1 MPNFDFGG
9 ARGSGLGDD
18 FHELWALRRALDM
31 LLPGSDVAAI
41 TVEGMLPEDEKG
53 VPSDTWDGVDC
64 TFYHGDETIEN
75 ATKVVIDQLKYSGS
89 DPNQNWTMSRL
100 TASTAKT
107 TNNSVIR
114 KLAKAFSRIDQMRP
128 ALLDDGAL
136 EVRLVSNQPISSAVL
151 EALPKTIENASARET
166 LRVASGLGVRAF
178 DRFCTALDFS
188 LCGTTSLMALEESA
202 ISSISDWT
210 GDDAS
215 ETRDLLLKKIRNL
228 MRPDEKRSAIR
239 KDTVLGWLGYAKREA
254 LFPCPSRVIEPTRL
268 VMREDVKAIADQI
281 LEGAQRIFIHGS
293 GGCGKSTAL
302 FEIKRLLP
310 EGSKL
315 ITYDCYGGGTYL
327 NSNAYR
333 HRREDAF
340 VQLANEL
347 ALECK
352 MPAFLPSSRVKDF
365 AREFHGQL
373 VRAGALLSQQDPLSL
388 LVLAVDAADNA
399 VTAAKARKEE
409 DRCFVP
415 DFLMLG
421 ELPTNVRLIVS
432 ARTGQISEL
441 GLPPNFARNT
451 LIGFTKDETTAFV
464 SPQLDSIDD
473 SWIVDFHLLSKGNPR
488 VQNYA
493 ITFGGGK
500 AEQTLAY
507 LRPNGKSLNDV
518 FRAQLDFAM
527 GKATSRAV
535 VEQFCTALIE
545 LPRPIPIAD
554 LAAVSGVVEAQIADI
569 CSDLEPGLQLTLG
582 AVSFADED
590 FEHFISDDAATDRK
604 LTRTRIAD
612 HFSQSHRT
620 SEYAAEHYAQALV
633 ADGRGADL
641 LELIK
646 SEAEPAVITD
656 PAHRR
661 RVQRQR
667 LRLALFVC
675 RENHDTADAIITIL
689 IAAEAV
695 NTDSAIEDIVEENI
709 DLATAFSPDEVD
721 RIVFRDSN
729 NQKLQGPALCYSL
742 ALAARA
748 ENWVEVREIRRQLRS
763 WNQLR
768 TEYHDSLE
776 SDEHLQAFKQWDIP
790 DTAFAAVLEAELRT
804 DGARATFDLAMSWRP
819 RSWVFASLI
828 ALLKRLYAMD
838 EKALLDDLNTFAKSA
853 GTPWRFAFELQ
864 ECLALPDYVPTNL
877 VADVLKLFGRGVV
890 AKSQEHQY
898 DYSEPQFSALAE
910 LMLTA
915 CECIVARSEN
925 PEVVLPVLAEIAS
938 PHNRLSTRLA
948 PYQTATLACL
958 LRAWTLLETLQTG
971 KADCQLFLVEP
982 DEPTPV
988 EGAAENSAAPKR
1000 KAPRADRKLSEY
1012 ISVVGPFYA
1021 ARAAVLTGKDN
1032 SEQQFEK
1039 LRTAARSLSDD
1050 NYRLYQSYYTG
1061 QMRETCALSVAKL
1074 MFVPG
1079 IARTALCQLSLDIV
1093 QSDRSPETWA
1103 KLIGA
1108 LAVDPLL
1115 HADLIKLASD
1125 QAARIKAERANAS
1138 SKVSA
1143 LLTLSRSI
1151 EPISPDDARVLF
1163 SDAIEVAAEIDDNV
1177 INELMVFENF
1187 ATQLRS
1193 SLEREERRRIAT
1205 DFAVVVSDAAFR
1217 LENNDHFPWGSVSH
1231 TLARLDF
1238 STGLACVARWEDEA
1252 ITPRANSLHVVASE
1266 GLLNADL
1273 TPAQFAALL
1282 PFYSQESSPGPD
1294 IFLKAVELCGADD
1307 QRLLV
1312 SEIVRNELL
1321 ESGLPHERLLE
1332 PVGRIPSKHDFWC
1345 DHAVKAI
1352 SFLRGIQE
1360 PRQSGPE
1367 KSESAFGANEETE
1380 PVGPFD
1386 FSRCDCTSVE
1396 SLQGTWTLYDARS
1409 RNSKPF
1415 VSFDR
1420 FLRQIRPDQPRNRV
1434 KYLDALS
1441 GWELD
1446 SFNRR
1451 YILAEITACQ
1461 TEWPGSPAVR
1471 SWTQSRLPQ
1480 IILDSFLEASAFIRD
1495 NDAVLG
1501 DMLAV
1506 SALSDGEKQQ
1516 LLLTG
1521 IERHADNLGAVR
1533 LYHLIRFL
1541 GKFVSPEVS
1550 GKTLQTYSTRLK
1562 DRIKTEEQA
1571 YWDLDD
1577 LPKTPAAAMGRFFS
1591 AYLSDIGVGTRW
1603 RAARGLRIACRTGDN
1618 VILREVIACAD
1629 RKIEGTFRDG
1639 DAAFYW
1645 LASRLWLVIALDRIA
1660 LESPS
1665 ICAEHV
1671 DFLISQAIGD
1681 ELPHMLIREFARS
1694 ALFKLETE
1702 GAATIDPSL
1711 LETIRSVN
1719 QSPVPPVVAHSYELR
1734 ERYDPTRQDKAKR
1747 RFRFDERETLEGW
1760 YQPAARVF
1768 ADVSIEEFISKA
1780 EGWIVD
1786 RWGVTGDIWRWDEEP
1801 RRGRLGQGMS
1811 TMHRDGSLPDVE
1823 RYNTY
1828 VEWHAMWCVLGDLVT
1843 SHALR
1848 RDPDGDDYGT
1858 LDYWLGRFG
1867 LTYPPSWL
1875 SDLRG
1880 PKPLEPRFWRQPAKG
1895 SAAIDAWTDEIEE
1908 EEFLTEAGLDEPEWL
1923 VIAASY
1929 TARSSEFWKSLNI
1942 SAALVVPETAA
1953 ALCRSLQA
1961 CTSSWDYH
1969 LPHEGSEAE
1978 IDLGAFRL
1986 KGFLRDLSREHRIDS
2001 QDPTRMSLAR
2011 DLPEPGLQLYDILRI
2026 AKSDGPATVWT
2037 DGSEAVLLER
2047 VAWSETPSGANE
2059 RDHYEPAFRTDGHW
2073 LRIKRTALKSFL
2085 EEVGM
2090 DLIIEVEIDKRNSG
2104 HESSGHSSKTKR
2116 RTYDRVYVL
2125 RRSGALD
2132 AAHGCVGAWSTAC

>member
-18 FHELWALRRALDM
+18 FHEVWALRRALDM
-31 LLPGSDVAAI
+31 LLPDSDIAAL

-64 TFYHGDETIEN
+64 TFYHGEESIEN

-89 DPNQNWTMSRL
+89 DPKQNWTISRL
-100 TASTAKT
+100 TASTART

-114 KLAKAFSRIDQMRP
+114 KLAKAFFRIDQLRP
-128 ALLDDGAL
+128 ALLDDGGL
-136 EVRLVSNQPISSAVL
+136 KVRLVSNQSISSAVL
-151 EALPKTIENASARET
+151 QALPKTTENPSARET
-166 LRVASGLGVRAF
+166 LRVASGLGERAF
-178 DRFCTALDFS
+178 DRLCTALDFS

-215 ETRDLLLKKIRNL
+215 EARDLLLKRVRNL

-239 KDTVLGWLGYAKREA
+239 KETVLGWLGYAKTSA

-268 VMREDVKAIADQI
+268 VMREDVKGIADQI
-281 LEGAQRIFIHGS
+281 LEGAQRIFIHGI

-302 FEIKRLLP
+302 FEIQTILP
-310 EGSKL
+310 DGSKL

-340 VQLANEL
+340 IQLANEL

-373 VRAGALLSQQDPLSL
+373 VRAGALLSQQDPHSL
-388 LVLAVDAADNA
+388 LVIAIDAADNA

-441 GLPPNFARNT
+441 GLPANFARNT
-451 LIGFTKDETTAFV
+451 LVGFTKDETKAFV
-464 SPQLDSIDD
+464 SPLLDRIDD

-493 ITFGGGK
+493 IAFGEGN
-500 AEQTLAY
+500 AEATLAY
-507 LRPNGKSLNDV
+507 LRPHGKSLNEV
-518 FRAQLDFAM
+518 FRAQLVFAM
-527 GKATSRAV
+527 GKAASKAAID
-535 VEQFCTALIE
+535 QFCAALIE
-545 LPRPIPIAD
+545 MPRPIPIAD
-554 LAAVSGVVEAQIADI
+554 LAAVSRVVEAQIADI
-569 CSDLEPGLQLTLG
+569 CSDLEPGLQLNAG

-590 FEHFISDDAATDRK
+590 FEHFISDDAAADRK
-604 LTRTRIAD
+604 LMRQTIAD
-612 HFSQSHRT
+612 HFSQTNPT

-633 ADGRGADL
+633 AADRGSDL
-641 LELIK
+641 LTLIK
-646 SEAEPAVITD
+646 SEAEPVAIAD
-656 PAHRR
+656 PAQRR

-689 IAAEAV
+689 IAAEAL
-695 NTDSAIEDIVEENI
+695 NIDSAIEKIIEENL
-709 DLATAFSPDEVD
+709 DLATAFSPDEMD
-721 RIVFRDSN
+721 RIVFRDAN

-763 WNQLR
+763 WDQLR
-768 TEYHDSLE
+768 TEYHDSLDG
-776 SDEHLQAFKQWDIP
+776 DEHVQAFRQWDIP
-790 DTAFAAVLEAELRT
+790 NTAFAAVLEAELRT
-804 DGARATFDLAMSWRP
+804 DGARATFDLAMSWQP
-819 RSWVFASLI
+819 RSWVFDSLI
-828 ALLKRLYAMD
+828 VLFKRLYTMD
-838 EKALLDDLNTFAKSA
+838 ETALLNDLDTFAKGA

-864 ECLALPDYVPTNL
+864 QCLALPDYVPTNL
-877 VADVLKLFGRGVV
+877 VADVLKLSSRGAI
-890 AKSQEHQY
+890 AKSREHQY
-898 DYSEPQFSALAE
+898 EYSEPQFSSLTE

-925 PEVVLPVLAEIAS
+925 PGVVLPILAEIAS

-948 PYQTATLACL
+948 PYQTASLACL
-958 LRAWTLLETLQTG
+958 LRAWTLLETLQAG
-971 KADCQLFLVEP
+971 KADCKLFLVEP
-982 DEPTPV
+982 DEPTPE
-988 EGAAENSAAPKR
+988 EGASEQSTVPKR
-1000 KAPRADRKLSEY
+1000 KASPADRKLLDY
-1012 ISVVGPFYA
+1012 IAVVGPFYA
-1021 ARAAVLTGKDN
+1021 ARAAVITGKGDPD
-1032 SEQQFEK
+1032 QQFENLK
-1039 LRTAARSLSDD
+1039 TTARSLSVD

-1061 QMRETCALSVAKL
+1061 QMRETCAHSVAKL
-1074 MFVPG
+1074 MVVPG
-1079 IARTALCQLSLDIV
+1079 IARSSLFELSLDIV
-1093 QSDRSPETWA
+1093 HSDQSSESWA
-1103 KLIGA
+1103 KLISA
-1108 LAVDPLL
+1108 FAVDPHL
-1115 HADLIKLASD
+1115 HAKLIQLASD
-1125 QAARIKAERANAS
+1125 QAGKIKAERANAS
-1138 SKVSA
+1138 DKVSA
-1143 LLTLSRSI
+1143 LLSLARSI
-1151 EPISPDDARVLF
+1151 EPISPDDATVLF
-1163 SDAIEVAAEIDDNV
+1163 SHAIEVAAEIDENV

-1187 ATQLRS
+1187 ATQFGS
-1193 SLEREERRRIAT
+1193 SLGVEERRRIAT
-1205 DFAVVVSDAAFR
+1205 DFVVVASDAAFR
-1217 LENNDHFPWGSVSH
+1217 LENNDHFPWESVSR

-1252 ITPRANSLHVVASE
+1252 ITPRVNSLHVIASE
-1266 GLLNADL
+1266 GLINADL

-1282 PFYSQESSPGPD
+1282 PFYSQDSSPGPD
-1294 IFLKAVELCGADD
+1294 TFLKAVELCGADD
-1307 QRLLV
+1307 QRLLA
-1312 SEIVRNELL
+1312 SEIARNELL

-1332 PVGRIPSKHDFWC
+1332 SVVRIPSKHDFWC

-1352 SFLRGIQE
+1352 SFLQGIQE

-1367 KSESAFGANEETE
+1367 KPKSAFGADDAAE
-1380 PVGPFD
+1380 PAEPFD
-1386 FSRCDCTSVE
+1386 FTKWDCMSVE
-1396 SLQGTWTLYDARS
+1396 SIQETWALYDARPRKS
-1409 RNSKPF
+1409 RPF
-1415 VSFDR
+1415 GSLEE

-1441 GWELD
+1441 GWQVD
-1446 SFNRR
+1446 SFDRR
-1451 YILAEITACQ
+1451 HILAEITTCLS
-1461 TEWPGSPAVR
+1461 EWAGSPAVR
-1471 SWTQSRLPQ
+1471 NWTQSRLPQ
-1480 IILDSFLEASAFIRD
+1480 VILDSFLEASAYIRHD
-1495 NDAVLG
+1495 EAVLG

-1506 SALSDGEKQQ
+1506 SALSDSGKQQ
-1516 LLLTG
+1516 LLLAG
-1521 IERHADNLGAVR
+1521 IERHADNLGPVR

-1541 GKFVSPEVS
+1541 GKFVDPEVS
-1550 GKTLQTYSTRLK
+1550 GKTLQTYATRLK
-1562 DRIKTEEQA
+1562 ERIKREEQA

-1577 LPKTPAAAMGRFFS
+1577 LPKTSAAAMGRFFS
-1591 AYLSDIGVGTRW
+1591 AYLSDIEVGARW
-1603 RAARGLRIACRTGDN
+1603 RAAHGLRIACRTGDDA
-1618 VILREVIACAD
+1618 ILREVIACAD
-1629 RKIEGTFRDG
+1629 RKMEGTFRD
-1639 DAAFYW
+1639 DNAALYW
-1645 LASRLWLVIALDRIA
+1645 LSSRLWLVIALDRIA

-1665 ICAEHV
+1665 ICTEHV
-1671 DFLISQAIGD
+1671 DFLISQAIGN

-1694 ALFKLETE
+1694 ALLKLEKA

-1711 LETIRSVN
+1711 LETIRQVN
-1719 QSPVPPVVAHSYELR
+1719 QSPLPPVIAHSYELR
-1734 ERYDPTRQDKAKR
+1734 ERSKTTRPGKAER
-1747 RFRFDERETLEGW
+1747 RFHFDERETLEGW

-1768 ADVSIEEFISKA
+1768 ADVSTEEFISKA
-1780 EGWIVD
+1780 ENWIVD
-1786 RWGVTGDIWRWDEEP
+1786 RWRVTGDIWRWDEEP

-1811 TMHRDGSLPDVE
+1811 TMHRDGSLPEVE

-1843 SHALR
+1843 AHALR

-1867 LTYPPSWL
+1867 VTYPPNWL

-1895 SAAIDAWTDEIEE
+1895 SAAIDAWTDELEE
-1908 EEFLTEAGLDEPEWL
+1908 EEFLTEAGLDDPEWL
-1923 VIAASY
+1923 VIAASH

-1942 SAALVVPETAA
+1942 NAALVVPETAA

-1969 LPHEGSEAE
+1969 LPHEGSDAE
-1978 IDLGAFRL
+1978 INLGAFRL
-1986 KGFLRDLSREHRIDS
+1986 KGLLCDLGREHRIDG
-2001 QDPTRMSLAR
+2001 QDPTLMSLTR
-2011 DLPEPGLQLYDILRI
+2011 DMPEPGLQLYNILKVT
-2026 AKSDGPATVWT
+2026 KSDGPVAVWK
-2037 DGSEAVLLER
+2037 DGSGAVLLER
-2047 VAWSETPSGANE
+2047 AAWSETPSGANE
-2059 RDHYEPAFRTDGHW
+2059 RDHYEQAFRTDGHW
-2073 LRIKRTALKSFL
+2073 MRIKRTALKSFL

-2090 DLIIEVEIDKRNSG
+2090 DLIIEVEIDKRNNG
-2104 HESSGHSSKTKR
+2104 NESSGHSSKTKR
-2116 RTYDRVYVL
+2116 RTYDRLYIL

-2132 AAHGCVGAWSTAC
+2132 AAHGCVGAW

>member
-31 LLPGSDVAAI
+31 LLPESDVAAI

-89 DPNQNWTMSRL
+89 DPNQNWTVSRL

-114 KLAKAFSRIDQMRP
+114 KLAKAFFRIDQMRP
-128 ALLDDGAL
+128 GLLDDGAL
-136 EVRLVSNQPISSAVL
+136 KVRLVSNQSISSAVL
-151 EALPKTIENASARET
+151 EALPETTQSASTRET
-166 LRVASGLGVRAF
+166 LRGASGLGARAF

-188 LCGTTSLMALEESA
+188 LCGTTNLMMLEESA
-202 ISSISDWT
+202 ISSISEWT

-215 ETRDLLLKKIRNL
+215 DTRDLLLKKIRNL
-228 MRPDEKRSAIR
+228 MRPEEKRAAIR
-239 KDTVLGWLGYAKREA
+239 KDTVLGWLGYARKDA

-268 VMREDVKAIADQI
+268 IMREDVRAIAHQVI
-281 LEGAQRIFIHGS
+281 EGTQRTFIHGI

-302 FEIKRLLP
+302 FEIKKLLP

-315 ITYDCYGGGTYL
+315 ITYDCYGGGTYQ

-352 MPAFLPSSRVKDF
+352 MPSFLPSSRVKDF
-365 AREFHGQL
+365 AREFHRQL
-373 VRAGALLSQQDPLSL
+373 VRAGALLSRQDPSSL
-388 LVLAVDAADNA
+388 LLIAIDAADNA
-399 VTAAKARKEE
+399 VTAARARKEE
-409 DRCFVP
+409 DRCFVT

-421 ELPTNVRLIVS
+421 ELPSNVRLIVS

-441 GLPPNFARNT
+441 GLPSNFVRNT
-451 LIGFTKDETTAFV
+451 LVGFTENETAEFV
-464 SPQLDSIDD
+464 SPQLDSI
-473 SWIVDFHLLSKGNPR
+473 SGAWILDFHLLSKGNPR

-527 GKATSRAV
+527 GKATSRDV
-535 VEQFCTALIE
+535 VEQFCAALIE

-554 LAAVSGVVEAQIADI
+554 LAAVSGVVEGQIVDI

-590 FEHFISDDAATDRK
+590 FEHFISDDAASDRK

-612 HFSQSHRT
+612 YFSRTHHT

-633 ADGRGADL
+633 ADGRGIDL

-646 SEAEPAVITD
+646 NEAQPEIIAD
-656 PAHRR
+656 PSHRR

-689 IAAEAV
+689 IAAEAL
-695 NTDSAIEDIVEENI
+695 NTDSAIEDIVEENV
-709 DLATAFSPDEVD
+709 DLAAAFSPDEVD
-721 RIVFRDSN
+721 RIVFRDPE

-763 WNQLR
+763 WDEVR
-768 TEYHDSLE
+768 TQYHDSLE
-776 SDEHLQAFKQWDIP
+776 GDEHLQSTRQWDIP

-804 DGARATFDLAMSWRP
+804 DGAQATFDLAMSWRP
-819 RSWVFASLI
+819 RSWVFASLL
-828 ALLKRLYAMD
+828 ALLKRLYAMG
-838 EKALLDDLNTFAKSA
+838 ENTLLDDLNTFAKSA

-864 ECLALPDYVPTNL
+864 KCLVMPGFVPTNL
-877 VADVLKLFGRGVV
+877 VADVLKLFSRGVI
-890 AKSQEHQY
+890 ARSQEHQFE
-898 DYSEPQFSALAE
+898 YSEPRFSTLAE

-925 PEVVLPVLAEIAS
+925 PEVVLPILAEIAS

-948 PYQTATLACL
+948 PYQTASLACL
-958 LRAWTLLETLQTG
+958 LRAWTLLETLQAG
-971 KADCQLFLVEP
+971 KADCNQFLVEP
-982 DEPTPV
+982 NEPTP
-988 EGAAENSAAPKR
+988 EEAASEQSAAPKR
-1000 KAPRADRKLSEY
+1000 KVSRVDRKLSEY
-1012 ISVVGPFYA
+1012 VSVVGPFYA

-1032 SEQQFEK
+1032 VEQQFEK
-1039 LRTAARSLSDD
+1039 LKTAASSLSDD
-1050 NYRLYQSYYTG
+1050 NYRLYQSYHNA
-1061 QMRETCALSVAKL
+1061 QMREACALSVAKL
-1074 MFVPG
+1074 MLVPNV
-1079 IARTALCQLSLDIV
+1079 ARTALSELALNIV
-1093 QSDRSPETWA
+1093 QDDRSPETWA
-1103 KLIGA
+1103 KLIDA
-1108 LAVDPLL
+1108 FSVDPLL
-1115 HADLIKLASD
+1115 HAELIKLASD
-1125 QAARIKAERANAS
+1125 RAAKIKVERANAT

-1143 LLTLSRSI
+1143 LIALSRCI
-1151 EPISPDDARVLF
+1151 EPMSPDDARVLF
-1163 SDAIEVAAEIDDNV
+1163 SDAIEVAAEIDENV
-1177 INELMVFENF
+1177 INELMVLENF

-1193 SLEREERRRIAT
+1193 SPDREERRRIAT

-1217 LENNDHFPWGSVSH
+1217 LENTDHFPWHSVSL

-1238 STGLACVARWEDEA
+1238 PTSLACVARWEDEA
-1252 ITPRANSLHVVASE
+1252 ITPRTNSLHVVATE
-1266 GLLNADL
+1266 GLLNSDL

-1282 PFYSQESSPGPD
+1282 PLHSGDATPAPD
-1294 IFLKAVELCGADD
+1294 MFLKAIEMCGADGK
-1307 QRLLV
+1307 QLLA
-1312 SEIVRNELL
+1312 SEIARNELL
-1321 ESGLPHERLLE
+1321 DNGLPQQRLLE
-1332 PVGRIPSKHDFWC
+1332 AIAQLPSKDDFWC
-1345 DHAVKAI
+1345 EHAARTI
-1352 SFLRGIQE
+1352 PFLQEIQDSTRSE
-1360 PRQSGPE
+1360 PE
-1367 KSESAFGANEETE
+1367 KHQPVFGWDEGTE
-1380 PVGPFD
+1380 PAGPFD
-1386 FSRCDCTSVE
+1386 FSRCDCTSIA
-1396 SLQGTWTLYDARS
+1396 SLQRTWEHFDARS
-1409 RNSKPF
+1409 RPSRPF
-1415 VSFDR
+1415 VSFGR
-1420 FLRQIRPDQPRNRV
+1420 FLQQIRPDHPRNRV

-1441 GWELD
+1441 AWEAD

-1451 YILAEITACQ
+1451 YILAEITACL
-1461 TEWPGSPAVR
+1461 TEWAGSPAIR
-1471 SWTQSRLPQ
+1471 DWTQSRLPE
-1480 IILDSFLEASAFIRD
+1480 IILDSFLEASAYIRD

-1501 DMLAV
+1501 DMLAI
-1506 SALSDGEKQQ
+1506 SALTDGEKQQ

-1521 IERHADNLGAVR
+1521 IERHADSFGAVR

-1541 GKFVSPEVS
+1541 GNFVDPEVS
-1550 GKTLQTYSTRLK
+1550 RNTLRTYSRRLK
-1562 DRIKTEEQA
+1562 DRVKPKEQA
-1571 YWDLDD
+1571 CWDLND
-1577 LPKTPAAAMGRFFS
+1577 LPNNPAEAMGRFFS
-1591 AYLSDIGVGTRW
+1591 AYLSDIGIGTRW
-1603 RAARGLRIACRTGDN
+1603 RAAHGLRIACRTGDGA
-1618 VILREVIACAD
+1618 VLREVIACSG
-1629 RKIEGTFRDG
+1629 RRIEGTFRDG
-1639 DAAFYW
+1639 SAALYW

-1665 ICAEHV
+1665 ICAEHI
-1671 DFLISQAIGD
+1671 DFLVSQAIGD
-1681 ELPHMLIREFARS
+1681 ELPHMLVREFARS
-1694 ALFKLETE
+1694 ALLKLETQ
-1702 GAATIDPSL
+1702 GAAAIDPTL
-1711 LETIRSVN
+1711 LDAVRSVN
-1719 QSPVPPVVAHSYELR
+1719 QSSLPPVVAHYHELR
-1734 ERYDPTRQDKAKR
+1734 ARHSRPPQDEIEP

-1760 YQPAARVF
+1760 YQPAARAF
-1768 ADVSIEEFISKA
+1768 ADVTTEEFVSRA
-1780 EGWIVD
+1780 EDWIVD
-1786 RWGVTGDIWRWDEEP
+1786 QWGVTGDIWRWDEEP
-1801 RRGRLGQGMS
+1801 RRGRLGPGTS

-1828 VEWHAMWCVLGDLVT
+1828 VEWHAMWCVLGDIVT
-1843 SHALR
+1843 TRALR
-1848 RDPDGDDYGT
+1848 RDPDGDDYGS
-1858 LDYWLGRFG
+1858 LEYWLGRFG
-1867 LTYPPSWL
+1867 LTFPPNWL

-1880 PKPLEPRFWRQPAKG
+1880 PKPLEPRFWRQPAKD

-1908 EEFLTEAGLDEPEWL
+1908 EEFLIEAGLENQEWL
-1923 VIAASY
+1923 VIAASH
-1929 TARSSEFWKSLNI
+1929 TLRSSEFRKSVNI
-1942 SAALVVPETAA
+1942 NAALVATETAA

-1969 LPHEGSEAE
+1969 LPQEESESE
-1978 IDLGAFRL
+1978 IDLGEFQL
-1986 KGFLRDLSREHRIDS
+1986 KGLLRDIGRDHRIDG

-2011 DLPEPGLQLYDILRI
+2011 DMPEPGSQVCDRLKAER
-2026 AKSDGPATVWT
+2026 SDGPVTVWKNSS
-2037 DGSEAVLLER
+2037 GEVLIER
-2047 VAWSETPSGANE
+2047 VAWSETPSGADD
-2059 RDHYEPAFRTDGHW
+2059 RDYYDPVFRTDGHW
-2073 LRIKRTALKSFL
+2073 LRIKRTALKTFL

-2116 RTYDRVYVL
+2116 RTYDRLYVF
-2125 RRSGALD
+2125 RHTGALD
-2132 AAHGCVGAWSTAC
+2132 AAHGCVGTW

>member
-31 LLPGSDVAAI
+31 LLPSSDIAAI
-41 TVEGMLPEDEKG
+41 TVEGMLLKDEKG
-53 VPSDTWDGVDC
+53 APSDTWDGVDC
-64 TFYHGDETIEN
+64 TFYYGDETIEN
-75 ATKVVIDQLKYSGS
+75 AAKVVIDQLKYSGS

-128 ALLDDGAL
+128 GLLDNGAL
-136 EVRLVSNQPISSAVL
+136 KVRLVSNQSISSAVL
-151 EALPKTIENASARET
+151 EALPKTADNAAARDT
-166 LRVASGLGVRAF
+166 LRRASGLGVRAF
-178 DRFCTALDFS
+178 DRLCAALDFS

-239 KDTVLGWLGYAKREA
+239 KETVLGWLGYAKREA

-268 VMREDVKAIADQI
+268 VMREDVKAIANEI
-281 LEGAQRIFIHGS
+281 LDGVQRIFVHGI

-340 VQLANEL
+340 IQLANEL
-347 ALECK
+347 ALECN

-365 AREFHGQL
+365 AREFHEQL

-388 LVLAVDAADNA
+388 LVIAIDAADNA

-415 DFLMLG
+415 DFLALG

-432 ARTGQISEL
+432 ARTGQILEL
-441 GLPPNFARNT
+441 GLPTNFARNM
-451 LIGFTKDETTAFV
+451 LVGFTKEETTAFV
-464 SPQLDSIDD
+464 SPQLDGIDD
-473 SWIVDFHLLSKGNPR
+473 GWIVDFHLLSKGNPR

-493 ITFGGGK
+493 IAFGGGN
-500 AEQTLAY
+500 ADQTLAY
-507 LRPNGKSLNDV
+507 LRPSGKSLNEV

-527 GKATSRAV
+527 GKATSKAAV
-535 VEQFCTALIE
+535 DQFCAALIE
-545 LPRPIPIAD
+545 MPRPIPTAD
-554 LAAVSGVVEAQIADI
+554 LAAVSEVVEAQITDI
-569 CSDLEPGLQLTLG
+569 CSDLEPGLQVNAG

-604 LTRTRIAD
+604 LMRAKIAD
-612 HFSQSHRT
+612 HFSQTHST

-633 ADGRGADL
+633 AADRGSDL
-641 LELIK
+641 LTLIK
-646 SEAEPAVITD
+646 SEGEPAAIAD
-656 PAHRR
+656 PAQRR

-689 IAAEAV
+689 IAAEAL
-695 NTDSAIEDIVEENI
+695 NTDSAIERIIEENL
-709 DLATAFSPDEVD
+709 DLAAAFSPDEMD
-721 RIVFRDSN
+721 RIVFRDAE
-729 NQKLQGPALCYSL
+729 NQKLQGPALCYGL

-763 WNQLR
+763 WDQLR
-768 TEYHDSLE
+768 TEYHDSLDG
-776 SDEHLQAFKQWDIP
+776 DEHLQSFKQWDIP
-790 DTAFAAVLEAELRT
+790 DTAFAAVLEAKLRT
-804 DGARATFDLAMSWRP
+804 DGARETFDLAMSWQP
-819 RSWVFASLI
+819 RSWVFDSLNV
-828 ALLKRLYAMD
+828 LFKRLHAMD
-838 EKALLDDLNTFAKSA
+838 EKALLNDLDTFAKSA

-864 ECLALPDYVPTNL
+864 QCLAVPDYVPTNL
-877 VADVLKLFGRGVV
+877 VADVLKLSNRGAI

-898 DYSEPQFSALAE
+898 EHSEPQFSALAE

-925 PEVVLPVLAEIAS
+925 PEVILPILAEIAS

-948 PYQTATLACL
+948 PYQTASLACL
-958 LRAWTLLETLQTG
+958 LRAWTLLETLQAG
-971 KADCQLFLVEP
+971 KADCKLFLVEP
-982 DEPTPV
+982 DEPTPE
-988 EGAAENSAAPKR
+988 EGASEQSTAPNR
-1000 KAPRADRKLSEY
+1000 KVSRVDRKLSEY
-1012 ISVVGPFYA
+1012 VSVVGPFYA

-1032 SEQQFEK
+1032 VEQQFEK
-1039 LRTAARSLSDD
+1039 LKTAASSLSDD

-1061 QMRETCALSVAKL
+1061 PMRETCAHSLAKL
-1074 MFVPG
+1074 MVVPG
-1079 IARTALCQLSLDIV
+1079 IARAALCQLSLDIV
-1093 QSDRSPETWA
+1093 QRDRAPETWA
-1103 KLIGA
+1103 KLISA
-1108 LAVDPLL
+1108 FAVDPLL
-1115 HADLIKLASD
+1115 HAELIKLASD
-1125 QAARIKAERANAS
+1125 QAARIKAERASAS

-1193 SLEREERRRIAT
+1193 SFDHEERRRIAT

-1217 LENNDHFPWGSVSH
+1217 LENNDHFPWDSVSR

-1252 ITPRANSLHVVASE
+1252 ITPRKNSLPVIASE
-1266 GLLNADL
+1266 GLLNVDL

-1282 PFYSQESSPGPD
+1282 PFYSEDSSPD
-1294 IFLKAVELCGADD
+1294 SHTFLKAVELSGADD
-1307 QRLLV
+1307 KRPLA
-1312 SEIVRNELL
+1312 SEIARNELL
-1321 ESGLPHERLLE
+1321 DSGRPHERLLE
-1332 PVGRIPSKHDFWC
+1332 SVVRIPSKHDFWC
-1345 DHAVKAI
+1345 DHAVKAV

-1360 PRQSGPE
+1360 PGQSGPE
-1367 KSESAFGANEETE
+1367 KPEPDFGADHAGE
-1380 PVGPFD
+1380 PAEPFD
-1386 FSRCDCTSVE
+1386 LTKCDCTSVE
-1396 SLQGTWTLYDARS
+1396 SLQETWTRYDARPQK
-1409 RNSKPF
+1409 SKPF
-1415 VSFDR
+1415 GSLEA

-1441 GWELD
+1441 SWEAD
-1446 SFNRR
+1446 SFERR
-1451 YILAEITACQ
+1451 YILAEITACLA
-1461 TEWPGSPAVR
+1461 EWAGSPAVR
-1471 SWTQSRLPQ
+1471 NWTQSRLPQ
-1480 IILDSFLEASAFIRD
+1480 VILDGFLEASAYIRHD
-1495 NDAVLG
+1495 EAVLG

-1506 SALSDGEKQQ
+1506 SLLSDTEKQQ
-1516 LLLTG
+1516 LVLAS
-1521 IERHADNLGAVR
+1521 IERHADNLGPVR

-1541 GKFVSPEVS
+1541 GKFVGPEVS
-1550 GKTLQTYSTRLK
+1550 GKTLQTYSSRLK
-1562 DRIKTEEQA
+1562 NRIKREEQA
-1571 YWDLDD
+1571 NWDLDD
-1577 LPKTPAAAMGRFFS
+1577 LPKTPAAAMARFFS
-1591 AYLSDIGVGTRW
+1591 AYLSDIGVGARW
-1603 RAARGLRIACRTGDN
+1603 RAAHGLRIACRIGDD
-1618 VILREVIACAD
+1618 ILLREVIACAD
-1629 RKIEGTFRDG
+1629 RKMEGTFRDG
-1639 DAAFYW
+1639 NAAFYW
-1645 LASRLWLVIALDRIA
+1645 LTNRLWLVIALDRIA
-1660 LESPS
+1660 LERPS
-1665 ICAEHV
+1665 ICAQHV
-1671 DFLISQAIGD
+1671 DFLISQAIGN
-1681 ELPHMLIREFARS
+1681 ELPHMLIREFAKS
-1694 ALFKLETE
+1694 ALLKLEKE
-1702 GAATIDPSL
+1702 GAVAIDPLL
-1711 LETIRSVN
+1711 LETIHSVN
-1719 QSPVPPVVAHSYELR
+1719 QSPLPPVVAHSYELR
-1734 ERYDPTRQDKAKR
+1734 GRYDRTRQDKAER

-1768 ADVSIEEFISKA
+1768 ADVSTEEFICKA
-1780 EGWIVD
+1780 EEWIVD
-1786 RWGVTGDIWRWDEEP
+1786 QWNVTADIWRWDEEP

-1811 TMHRDGSLPDVE
+1811 TMHRDGSLPEVE

-1843 SHALR
+1843 THAVR
-1848 RDPDGDDYGT
+1848 QDPDGDDYGT

-1880 PKPLEPRFWRQPAKG
+1880 PKPLEPGFWRQPAKG
-1895 SAAIDAWTDEIEE
+1895 SAAIDRWTDEIEE
-1908 EEFLTEAGLDEPEWL
+1908 EEFLTEAGLDDPEWL
-1923 VIAASY
+1923 VIAASH
-1929 TARSSEFWKSLNI
+1929 TTRSSEFWKSVNI
-1942 SAALVVPETAA
+1942 NAALVVPETAA

-1978 IDLGAFRL
+1978 IDVGAFRF
-1986 KGFLRDLSREHRIDS
+1986 KGLLRDFGREHRIDG

-2011 DLPEPGLQLYDILRI
+2011 DMPEPGLQVYDILKVT
-2026 AKSDGPATVWT
+2026 KSDGPATVWT
-2037 DGSEAVLLER
+2037 DVSGAVLLER
-2047 VAWSETPSGANE
+2047 AAWSETSSGANE
-2059 RDHYEPAFRTDGHW
+2059 RDQYDPAFRTDGHW

-2090 DLIIEVEIDKRNSG
+2090 DLIIEVEIDKRNGG

-2116 RTYDRVYVL
+2116 RTYDRLYVL
-2125 RRSGALD
+2125 RRNGALD
-2132 AAHGCVGAWSTAC
+2132 AAHGCVGAW

>member
-31 LLPGSDVAAI
+31 LLPWSELAAI

-64 TFYHGDETIEN
+64 TFYYGDETIEN

-114 KLAKAFSRIDQMRP
+114 KLAKAFSRIDQLRP
-128 ALLDDGAL
+128 GLLDDGAL
-136 EVRLVSNQPISSAVL
+136 KVRLVSNQSISSAVL
-151 EALPKTIENASARET
+151 EALPKTTESASAREM

-178 DRFCTALDFS
+178 DRFCAALDFS
-188 LCGTTSLMALEESA
+188 MCGITGLMALEESA

-268 VMREDVKAIADQI
+268 VMRENVKGIADQI
-281 LEGAQRIFIHGS
+281 LQGSQRIFIHGS

-302 FEIKRLLP
+302 FEIRRLLP

-315 ITYDCYGGGTYL
+315 ISYDCYGGGTYL

-373 VRAGALLSQQDPLSL
+373 VRAGALLSQHDPRSL
-388 LVLAVDAADNA
+388 LVIAVDAADNA

-409 DRCFVP
+409 DRCFIP
-415 DFLMLG
+415 DFLALG

-464 SPQLDSIDD
+464 TPQLDSIDD
-473 SWIVDFHLLSKGNPR
+473 GWIVDFHLLSKGNPR

-507 LRPNGKSLNDV
+507 LRPNGRSLNEV

-535 VEQFCTALIE
+535 VEQFCAGLIE

-569 CSDLEPGLQLTLG
+569 CSDLEPGLQLTFG

-612 HFSQSHRT
+612 HFSRTRHT

-646 SEAEPAVITD
+646 SEAEPAAIID

-689 IAAEAV
+689 IAAEAL

-721 RIVFRDSN
+721 RIVFRDSD

-763 WNQLR
+763 WNDVR
-768 TEYHDSLE
+768 TQYHDSLE
-776 SDEHLQAFKQWDIP
+776 GDDHVQAFKQWDIP

-804 DGARATFDLAMSWRP
+804 NGARATFDLAMSWRP

-853 GTPWRFAFELQ
+853 GTPWRFVFELQ
-864 ECLALPDYVPTNL
+864 ECLALPGYVPANL
-877 VADVLKLFGRGVV
+877 VTDVLKLFGRGVV
-890 AKSQEHQY
+890 ARSQEHQY

-925 PEVVLPVLAEIAS
+925 PEVVLPILAEIAS

-948 PYQTATLACL
+948 PYQTASLACV

-982 DEPTPV
+982 DESTPV
-988 EGAAENSAAPKR
+988 EGAENSIAPKR

-1021 ARAAVLTGKDN
+1021 ARAAVLTGKN
-1032 SEQQFEK
+1032 NTEQQFAA
-1039 LRTAARSLSDD
+1039 LRSAARSLSDD
-1050 NYRLYQSYYTG
+1050 NYRLYQSYYNG
-1061 QMRETCALSVAKL
+1061 QTRETCALSVAKL

-1079 IARTALCQLSLDIV
+1079 IARSTLCQLSLGIV
-1093 QSDRSPETWA
+1093 EGDRSPETWA

-1108 LAVDPLL
+1108 FAVDPLL
-1115 HADLIKLASD
+1115 HAELIKLASD

-1187 ATQLRS
+1187 ASQLRA
-1193 SLEREERRRIAT
+1193 SLDHEERRRIAT

-1217 LENNDHFPWGSVSH
+1217 LENNDHFPWSSVSQ

-1238 STGLACVARWEDEA
+1238 PTGLACVARWEDEA
-1252 ITPRANSLHVVASE
+1252 VTPRTNSLHVVAAE

-1282 PFYSQESSPGPD
+1282 PLHSPDSSPTPD
-1294 IFLKAVELCGADD
+1294 TFLKAIELCGADS
-1307 QRLLV
+1307 QRLLA
-1312 SEIVRNELL
+1312 SEIARNELL
-1321 ESGLPHERLLE
+1321 DSGLPRKPLLE
-1332 PVGRIPSKHDFWC
+1332 AVVRIPSKGDFWWN
-1345 DHAVKAI
+1345 HAVKAI
-1352 SFLRGIQE
+1352 PFLQGIE
-1360 PRQSGPE
+1360 HPTQSGLEKPE
-1367 KSESAFGANEETE
+1367 PAFGADEATE

-1396 SLQGTWTLYDARS
+1396 SLQRTWTLYDARS
-1409 RNSKPF
+1409 RKLKPF
-1415 VSFDR
+1415 GSFDA
-1420 FLRQIRPDQPRNRV
+1420 FLRQIRPNQPRNRV

-1441 GWELD
+1441 GWDIE
-1446 SFNRR
+1446 SFHRR
-1451 YILAEITACQ
+1451 HILTEITACLA
-1461 TEWPGSPAVR
+1461 EWVGSPAVLN
-1471 SWTQSRLPQ
+1471 WTKSRLPQ
-1480 IILDSFLEASAFIRD
+1480 VILDSFLEASAYIR
-1495 NDAVLG
+1495 NDEAVLG
-1501 DMLAV
+1501 NMLAV
-1506 SALSDGEKQQ
+1506 SVLSDSEKQT

-1541 GKFVSPEVS
+1541 GNFVGPEVA
-1550 GKTLQTYSTRLK
+1550 GKTLQTYSSRLK
-1562 DRIKTEEQA
+1562 GRIKPAERA
-1571 YWDLDD
+1571 FWDLGD
-1577 LPKTPAAAMGRFFS
+1577 LPKIPAAAMGRFFS
-1591 AYLSDIGVGTRW
+1591 AYLSDIAVGARW
-1603 RAARGLRIACRTGDN
+1603 RAAHGLRIACRIGDN

-1629 RKIEGTFRDG
+1629 RKAEGTFRDG

-1671 DFLISQAIGD
+1671 DFLISQAIGN

-1694 ALFKLETE
+1694 ALLKLERE

-1719 QSPVPPVVAHSYELR
+1719 QSPLPPIIAHSYELR
-1734 ERYDPTRQDKAKR
+1734 ERYNPALQDKAER

-1768 ADVSIEEFISKA
+1768 ADVSTEEFISKA
-1780 EGWIVD
+1780 EDWIVD
-1786 RWGVTGDIWRWDEEP
+1786 RWCVTGDVWRWDEEP

-1828 VEWHAMWCVLGDLVT
+1828 VEWHAMWCVLSDLVST
-1843 SHALR
+1843 HALR

-1867 LTYPPSWL
+1867 LTFPPNWL
-1875 SDLRG
+1875 SDRRG

-1895 SAAIDAWTDEIEE
+1895 STAIDAWTDEIEE
-1908 EEFLTEAGLDEPEWL
+1908 EEFLTEAGLDDPEWL
-1923 VIAASY
+1923 VIAASH
-1929 TARSSEFWKSLNI
+1929 TARSSEFSKSLNI
-1942 SAALVVPETAA
+1942 NAALVVPETAA

-1961 CTSSWDYH
+1961 CMSSWDYH

-1986 KGFLRDLSREHRIDS
+1986 NGLIRDLGREHRIDG
-2001 QDPTRMSLAR
+2001 QDPTHMSLAR
-2011 DLPEPGLQLYDILRI
+2011 DMPEPGLQLQDILKV

-2037 DGSEAVLLER
+2037 DGSGAVLLER
-2047 VAWSETPSGANE
+2047 VAWSETPRGAGE
-2059 RDHYEPAFRTDGHW
+2059 RDHYDPSFRTDGHW

-2085 EEVGM
+2085 EQAGM
-2090 DLIIEVEIDKRNSG
+2090 DLIIEVEIDKRNGG

-2116 RTYDRVYVL
+2116 CTYDRLYIL

-2132 AAHGCVGAWSTAC
+2132 AAHGCVGAWSPAC